1 MTELE
6 RWQEELHT
14 YERRLKKRAKKERNI
29 HNVDNLERW
38 TQTVDPFMIQFYEW
52 FQADRLQPSV
62 QTGVKLESTDTVA
75 DCLEKEQ
82 LLHKDLARLRL
93 YGLAQGGTS
102 MYSTTTILT
111 QIPAVLY
118 LTRKAIDKIRYFY
131 QFQEKGETAEAI
143 LSLRLFLY
151 TYLPDYAKYEE
162 WESLKVDSAY
172 IDESEPMYVGKE
184 DILSETIVIQMLK
197 QVTRMYMY
205 KHLTEKKF
213 PLKRLVLGTYQA
225 TLSYR
230 HMQTV
235 TEDAQMFYRKRWL
248 ANNQANF

>member
-1 MTELE
+1 MSELE
-6 RWQEELHT
+6 RWQEELRT
-14 YERRLKKRAKKERNI
+14 YENRLKKRAKKERSV
-29 HNVDNLERW
+29 HNVDHLEVW
-38 TQTVDPFMIQFYEW
+38 TQTVDPFVIQFYEW
-52 FQADRLQPSV
+52 FQSDRLQPSF
-62 QTGVKLESTDTVA
+62 QTGVKLETTDTAA
-75 DCLEKEQ
+75 DRLEKEH
-82 LLHKDLARLRL
+82 LLQKDLARLRL
-93 YGLAQGGTS
+93 FGLVQGGSS
-102 MYSTTTILT
+102 MYSTTTLLT
-111 QIPAVLY
+111 QIPAILY
-118 LTRKAIDKIRYFY
+118 VSRKAIDKISYFY
-131 QFQEKGETAEAI
+131 QFQQEGETAEAI
-143 LSLRLFLY
+143 LSLRLLLY

-162 WESLKVDSAY
+162 WESLKADSSH
-172 IDESEPMYVGKE
+172 IDESEPMYLGKE

-205 KHLTEKKF
+205 KHITQKKI